1 MMTLTKIW
9 LWYWRTTRGLWRFKK
24 IIFCRGLKKK
34 ILQIRAAE
42 KKAYS
47 KKISQPPHPSPRYDR
62 TPPQKYIVTQSLSWH
77 TCSIIVTQRDT
88 TVASLNIHKLCI
100 SYRSEVP
107 NSISLVCFLDFLV
120 WASAS
125 VWNIKWSELYLTFNQ
140 RQIESW
146 REFSYF
152 WRPEHWT
159 WMSLGQVLF
168 DVTPYRVEIVK
179 TINGHRVLQ
188 WNLSFRSPF

>member
-1 MMTLTKIW
+1 MTLTKVW
-9 LWYWRTTRGLWRFKK
+9 PWYWRTIRGLWRFKK

-34 ILQIRAAE
+34 SCKYERLKK

-47 KKISQPPHPSPRYDR
+47 KKISQPPHPSPRSDR
-62 TPPQKYIVTQSLSWH
+62 TPSQKYIVTQSLSWH
-77 TCSIIVTQRDT
+77 TCPIIVTQRDT

-107 NSISLVCFLDFLV
+107 KTIRLVCFLDFLV
-120 WASAS
+120 WVSAS
-125 VWNIKWSELYLTFNQ
+125 VGNIKWSEVYLIFNQ

-152 WRPEHWT
+152 WRPA
-159 WMSLGQVLF
+159 LDLNVLRASF
-168 DVTPYRVEIVK
+168 VWCD
-179 TINGHRVLQ
+179 TIPCG
-188 WNLSFRSPF
+188 NLRR

>member
-42 KKAYS
+42 KKRLTRR
-47 KKISQPPHPSPRYDR
+47 KVPNLP
-62 TPPQKYIVTQSLSWH
+62 TPPLAATAHHLKNIVTQSLSWH

-125 VWNIKWSELYLTFNQ
+125 VWNIKWSELYLIFNQ

-152 WRPEHWT
+152 WRPA
-159 WMSLGQVLF
+159 LDLNVLRASF
-168 DVTPYRVEIVK
+168 VWCDTIPCGNRK
-179 TINGHRVLQ
+179 TINGPRVLQ
-188 WNLSFRSPF
+188 WKLSFRSPF

>member
-42 KKAYS
+42 KKGLLEENFPTSPPLPSLRPHTTSKIYS
-47 KKISQPPHPSPRYDR
+47 HS
-62 TPPQKYIVTQSLSWH
+62 VTQLAH
-77 TCSIIVTQRDT
+77 LFDYRHATCT

-125 VWNIKWSELYLTFNQ
+125 VWNIKWSELYLIFNQ

-152 WRPEHWT
+152 WRPA
-159 WMSLGQVLF
+159 LDLNVLRASF
-168 DVTPYRVEIVK
+168 VWCDTIPCGNRKDDKWSQSITVEA
-179 TINGHRVLQ
+179 
-188 WNLSFRSPF
+188 

>member
-34 ILQIRAAE
+34 FCKYERLKKKGLLEE
-42 KKAYS
+42 KFPTS
-47 KKISQPPHPSPRYDR
+47 PPLPSLR
-62 TPPQKYIVTQSLSWH
+62 QKYIVTQSLSWH

-125 VWNIKWSELYLTFNQ
+125 VWNIKWSELYLIFNQ

-152 WRPEHWT
+152 WRPA
-159 WMSLGQVLF
+159 LDLNVLRASF
-168 DVTPYRVEIVK
+168 VWCDTIPCGNRKDDKWSQSITVE
-179 TINGHRVLQ
+179 
-188 WNLSFRSPF
+188 S